1 MNRPRL
7 DKTLI
12 KKALQTLGLIIVVP
26 FIATFIAVVIY
37 RFVPV
42 TDTPFMRVMAAKNG
56 VEVNQ
61 KWVPLSEIS
70 PALPLAV
77 VSSEDNLF
85 TKHNGFSWTAIKAA
99 FAHNNKGG
107 KRIHGGSTISQQTA
121 KNVFLWND
129 RSWIRKAIEVPITVM
144 IELVWGKERIM
155 EVYLNIIEFGPG
167 TYGAEAAAQKYFHHS
182 AAKLT
187 REEAA
192 LMVAVMP
199 SPVRMKIAA
208 PSPYVIKRQAHI
220 LSLMRKI
227 GRVNYNPDEK

>member
-1 MNRPRL
+1 MSCL
-7 DKTLI
+7 TFYKTQA
-12 KKALQTLGLIIVVP
+12 KKALQILGLIIVVP

-42 TDTPFMRVMAAKNG
+42 TDTPYMRVMAAKNG
-56 VEVNQ
+56 VDVNQ
-61 KWVPLSEIS
+61 KWVPLSKIS
-70 PALPLAV
+70 SALPLAV

-85 TKHNGFSWTAIKAA
+85 TKHNGFSWTAIKTA
-99 FAHNNKGG
+99 FAHNSEG

-121 KNVFLWND
+121 KNVFLWNG
-129 RSWIRKAIEVPITVM
+129 RSWIRKAIEAPITVM

-182 AAKLT
+182 AARLT

-192 LMVAVMP
+192 LMVSVMP
-199 SPVRMKIAA
+199 NPVKMKIAA
-208 PSPYVIKRQAHI
+208 PSPYVVKRQAHI

-227 GRVNYNPDEK
+227 GRVNYTPDEK

>member
-1 MNRPRL
+1 MNCL
-7 DKTLI
+7 TFYKTQA
-12 KKALQTLGLIIVVP
+12 KKALQILGLIIVVP

-37 RFVPV
+37 RFAPV
-42 TDTPFMRVMAAKNG
+42 TDTPYMRVMAAKNG
-56 VEVNQ
+56 VDVNQ
-61 KWVPLSEIS
+61 KWVPLSKIS
-70 PALPLAV
+70 SALPLAV

-85 TKHNGFSWTAIKAA
+85 TKHNGFSWTAIKTA
-99 FAHNNKGG
+99 FAHNSKG

-121 KNVFLWND
+121 KNVFLWNG
-129 RSWIRKAIEVPITVM
+129 RSWIRKAIETPITVM

-182 AAKLT
+182 AARLT

-192 LMVAVMP
+192 LMVSVMP
-199 SPVRMKIAA
+199 NPVKMKIAA
-208 PSPYVIKRQAHI
+208 PSPYVVKRQAHI

-227 GRVNYNPDEK
+227 GRVNYTPDEK

>member
-1 MNRPRL
+1 MNCL
-7 DKTLI
+7 TFYKTQA
-12 KKALQTLGLIIVVP
+12 KKALQILGLIIVVP

-42 TDTPFMRVMAAKNG
+42 TDTPYMRVMAAKNG
-56 VEVNQ
+56 VDVNQ
-61 KWVPLSEIS
+61 KWVPLSKIS
-70 PALPLAV
+70 SALPLAV

-85 TKHNGFSWTAIKAA
+85 TKHNGFSWTAIKTA
-99 FAHNNKGG
+99 FAHNSEG

-121 KNVFLWND
+121 KNVFLWNG
-129 RSWIRKAIEVPITVM
+129 RSWIRKAIETPITVM

-182 AAKLT
+182 AARLT

-192 LMVAVMP
+192 LMVSVMP
-199 SPVRMKIAA
+199 NPVKMKIAA
-208 PSPYVIKRQAHI
+208 PSPYVVKRQAHI

-227 GRVNYNPDEK
+227 GRVNYTPDEK

>member
-1 MNRPRL
+1 MNRL
-7 DKTLI
+7 TFYKTQA
-12 KKALQTLGLIIVVP
+12 KKALQILGLIIVVP

-42 TDTPFMRVMAAKNG
+42 TDTPYMRVMAAKNG
-56 VEVNQ
+56 VDVNQ
-61 KWVPLSEIS
+61 KWVPLSKIS
-70 PALPLAV
+70 SALPLAV

-85 TKHNGFSWTAIKAA
+85 TKHNGFSWTAIKTA
-99 FAHNNKGG
+99 FAHNSEG

-121 KNVFLWND
+121 KNVFLWNG
-129 RSWIRKAIEVPITVM
+129 RSWIRKAIEAPITVM

-182 AAKLT
+182 AARLT

-192 LMVAVMP
+192 LMVSVMP
-199 SPVRMKIAA
+199 NPVKMKIAA
-208 PSPYVIKRQAHI
+208 PSPYVVKRQAHI

-227 GRVNYNPDEK
+227 GRVNYTPDEK

>member
-1 MNRPRL
+1 MKHITL

-12 KKALQTLGLIIVVP
+12 KKAFQILGLIIVVP
-26 FIATFIAVVIY
+26 FIATFIAVIVY

-42 TDTPFMRVMAAKNG
+42 TNTPFMKTMSAKNG
-56 VEVNQ
+56 VGINQ
-61 KWVPLSEIS
+61 QWVPLSKIS
-70 PALPLAV
+70 SNMALAV

-85 TKHNGFSWTAIKAA
+85 THHNGFSWTAIKAA
-99 FAHNNKGG
+99 FAHNSEG

-167 TYGAEAAAQKYFHHS
+167 VYGAEAAAQKYFHHS
-182 AAKLT
+182 AASLS

-192 LMVAVMP
+192 LLVSVMP

-208 PSPYVIKRQAHI
+208 PSPYVLKRQAHI
-220 LSLMRKI
+220 VSLMRKI
-227 GRVNYNPDEK
+227 GRVNYNPDK

>member
-1 MNRPRL
+1 MKRITF
-7 DKTLI
+7 DKELR
-12 KKALQTLGLIIVVP
+12 KKVLQILGLIIVVP
-26 FIATFIAVVIY
+26 FIATFIAVIVY

-70 PALPLAV
+70 SALPLAV

-99 FAHNNKGG
+99 FAHNSNG

-182 AAKLT
+182 AARLT

-192 LMVAVMP
+192 MMVAVMP
-199 SPVRMKIAA
+199 SPVKMKIAA
-208 PSPYVIKRQAHI
+208 PSAYVIKRQRHI